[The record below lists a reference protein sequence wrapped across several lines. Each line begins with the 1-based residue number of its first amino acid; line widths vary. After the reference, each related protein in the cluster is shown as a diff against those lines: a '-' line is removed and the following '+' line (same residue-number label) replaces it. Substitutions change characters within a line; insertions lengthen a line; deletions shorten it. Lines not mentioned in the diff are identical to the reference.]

1 MDTVVAQWQSQEASM
16 KMSLAK
22 SWALGIGIALAAIF
36 LASRAEAQEL
46 SGEWRI
52 NVEESDEP
60 ADVFEPVTRR
70 DSGGLG
76 GVRAGVSIFGIPVD
90 VTDVLPDRNSDR
102 EEPQDEIRGE
112 LGKLRRHLTDSVDAL
127 SIVES
132 PETMRIK
139 YDDLG
144 TFIYSTDQ
152 TIDVGDATVD
162 AEWRRGVYYVE
173 RFLDEGTEVVERF
186 WLDRGDS
193 DRLHWSI
200 SIDLTTGKNVRIER
214 VFDRVVAP

>member
-1 MDTVVAQWQSQEASM
+1 M
-16 KMSLAK
+16 KKSLAK
-22 SWALGIGIALAAIF
+22 SWAIGIGIALAAIF
-36 LASRAEAQEL
+36 LASRADAQDL
-46 SGEWRI
+46 NGEWRI
-52 NVEESDEP
+52 VLEESDEP
-60 ADVFEPVTRR
+60 GDVLEPVTRR
-70 DSGGLG
+70 DSGGFG
-76 GVRAGVSIFGIPVD
+76 GVRAGVAIFGVPVD
-90 VTDVLPDRNSDR
+90 VTDMLPDRSSDG

-112 LGKLRRHLTDSVDAL
+112 LGKLRRHLTDSVDGL

-162 AEWRRGVYYVE
+162 AQWRRGVYYVE
-173 RFLDEGTEVVERF
+173 RFLDAGTEVVERF
-186 WLDRGDS
+186 WLDRGDAN
-193 DRLHWSI
+193 RLHWSV

-214 VFDRVVAP
+214 VFDRVTP

>member
-1 MDTVVAQWQSQEASM
+1 M

-36 LASRAEAQEL
+36 LASRAQAQAL

-52 NVEESDEP
+52 DLEDSDEP
-60 ADVFEPVTRR
+60 ADVLEPVTRR
-70 DSGGLG
+70 DSGGFG
-76 GVRAGVSIFGIPVD
+76 GIRAGVSIFGIPVD
-90 VTDVLPDRNSDR
+90 VTDVLPDGNSDG
-102 EEPQDEIRGE
+102 EEPQEEIRGE

-132 PETMRIK
+132 PDTMRVK
-139 YDDLG
+139 YEDLG
-144 TFIYSTDQ
+144 TFIYSTGE

-162 AEWRRGVYYVE
+162 ADWRRGVYYVE
-173 RFLDEGTEVVERF
+173 RFLDEGTEAVERF
-186 WLDRGDS
+186 WLERGDS
-193 DRLHWSI
+193 DRLHWSV

-214 VFDRVVAP
+214 IYERIVE

>member
-1 MDTVVAQWQSQEASM
+1 M

-22 SWALGIGIALAAIF
+22 SWALGIAIALAAIF
-36 LASRAEAQEL
+36 LASRADAQDL
-46 SGEWRI
+46 SGDWRI
-52 NVEESDEP
+52 DLEESDEP

-76 GVRAGVSIFGIPVD
+76 RISAGVSIFGVPVD
-90 VTDVLPDRNSDR
+90 VRDVLKDRDSDD
-102 EEPQDEIRGE
+102 EEPQDALRGE

-132 PETMRIK
+132 PEMMRIK

-162 AEWRRGVYYVE
+162 AEWRRGVYFVE
-173 RFLDEGTEVVERF
+173 RFLEAGTEVVERF
-186 WLDRGDS
+186 WLDRGDAN
-193 DRLHWSI
+193 RLHWSV
-200 SIDLTTGKNVRIER
+200 SIDLTTGKNIRIER
-214 VFDRVVAP
+214 VFDRIVTP

>member
-1 MDTVVAQWQSQEASM
+1 M

-36 LASRAEAQEL
+36 LASRAQAQAL

-52 NVEESDEP
+52 DLEDSDEP
-60 ADVFEPVTRR
+60 ADVLEPVTRR
-70 DSGGLG
+70 DSGGFG
-76 GVRAGVSIFGIPVD
+76 GIRAGVSIFGIPVD
-90 VTDVLPDRNSDR
+90 VTDVLPDSNSDG
-102 EEPQDEIRGE
+102 EEPQEEIRGE

-132 PETMRIK
+132 PDTMRVK
-139 YDDLG
+139 YEDLG
-144 TFIYSTDQ
+144 TFIYSTGE

-162 AEWRRGVYYVE
+162 ADWRRGVYYVE
-173 RFLDEGTEVVERF
+173 RFLDEGTEAVERF
-186 WLDRGDS
+186 WLERGDS
-193 DRLHWSI
+193 DRLHWSV

-214 VFDRVVAP
+214 VYERIVE

>member
-1 MDTVVAQWQSQEASM
+1 M

-52 NVEESDEP
+52 NLENSDEP
-60 ADVFEPVTRR
+60 GDVLEPVTRR
-70 DSGGLG
+70 DSGGFG
-76 GVRAGVSIFGIPVD
+76 GIRAGVSIFGIPVD
-90 VTDVLPDRNSDR
+90 VTDALPDRNSGG
-102 EEPQDEIRGE
+102 EEPQEEIRGE

-132 PETMRIK
+132 PDTMRVK

-144 TFIYSTDQ
+144 TFIYTTGE

-162 AEWRRGVYYVE
+162 ADWRRGVYYVE
-173 RFLDEGTEVVERF
+173 RFLDEGTEAVERF
-186 WLDRGDS
+186 WLERGDS
-193 DRLHWSI
+193 DRLHWSV

-214 VFDRVVAP
+214 VYDRIVE

>member
-1 MDTVVAQWQSQEASM
+1 M
-16 KMSLAK
+16 KTSLVK
-22 SWALGIGIALAAIF
+22 SWALGIAIALAAIC
-36 LASRAEAQEL
+36 LASRAEAQDL
-46 SGEWRI
+46 SGDWRI
-52 NVEESDEP
+52 NLEDSDEP

-90 VTDVLPDRNSDR
+90 VTDVLPDRNSDG

-127 SIVES
+127 SIIET
-132 PETMRIK
+132 PETTRIK

-173 RFLDEGTEVVERF
+173 RFIDERTEVVERF
-186 WLDRGDS
+186 WLDRGDPN
-193 DRLHWSI
+193 RLHWSV

-214 VFDRVVAP
+214 VFDRIVAQ

>member
-1 MDTVVAQWQSQEASM
+1 M
-16 KMSLAK
+16 KKSLAK
-22 SWALGIGIALAAIF
+22 SWAIGIGIALAAIF
-36 LASRAEAQEL
+36 LASRADAQDL
-46 SGEWRI
+46 TGEWRI
-52 NVEESDEP
+52 VLEESDEP
-60 ADVFEPVTRR
+60 SDVLEPVTRR
-70 DSGGLG
+70 DSGGFG
-76 GVRAGVSIFGIPVD
+76 RVRAGVAIFGVPVD
-90 VTDVLPDRNSDR
+90 VTDMLPDRSSDG

-112 LGKLRRHLTDSVDAL
+112 LGKLRRHLTDSVDGL

-162 AEWRRGVYYVE
+162 AQWRRGVYYVE
-173 RFLDEGTEVVERF
+173 RFLDAGTEVVERF
-186 WLDRGDS
+186 WLDRD
-193 DRLHWSI
+193 DANRLHWSV

-214 VFDRVVAP
+214 VFDRVTP

>member
-1 MDTVVAQWQSQEASM
+1 M

-36 LASRAEAQEL
+36 LASRADAQDL
-46 SGEWRI
+46 SGDWRI
-52 NVEESDEP
+52 DLEDSDEP

-90 VTDVLPDRNSDR
+90 VTDVLPGRSSDG

-112 LGKLRRHLTDSVDAL
+112 LGKLRRHLTDSVDGL

-132 PETMRIK
+132 ADTVRVE

-152 TIDVGDATVD
+152 TVDVGDATVD
-162 AEWRRGVYYVE
+162 AQWRRGVYYVE
-173 RFLDEGTEVVERF
+173 RFLEEGTEVVERF
-186 WLDRGDS
+186 WLDRGDAN
-193 DRLHWSI
+193 RLHWSVG
-200 SIDLTTGKNVRIER
+200 IDLSTGKNIRIER

>member
-1 MDTVVAQWQSQEASM
+1 M

-36 LASRAEAQEL
+36 LASRAQAQAL

-52 NVEESDEP
+52 DLEDSDEP
-60 ADVFEPVTRR
+60 ADVLEPVTRR
-70 DSGGLG
+70 DSGGFG
-76 GVRAGVSIFGIPVD
+76 GIRAGVSIFGIPVD
-90 VTDVLPDRNSDR
+90 VTDVLPDGNSDG
-102 EEPQDEIRGE
+102 EEPQEEIRGE

-132 PETMRIK
+132 PDTMRVK
-139 YDDLG
+139 YEDLG
-144 TFIYSTDQ
+144 TFIYSTGE

-162 AEWRRGVYYVE
+162 ADWRRGVYYVE
-173 RFLDEGTEVVERF
+173 RFLDEGTEAVERF
-186 WLDRGDS
+186 WLERGDS
-193 DRLHWSI
+193 DRLHWSV

-214 VFDRVVAP
+214 VYERIVE

>member
-1 MDTVVAQWQSQEASM
+1 M

-36 LASRAEAQEL
+36 LASRAQAQAL

-52 NVEESDEP
+52 DLEDSDEP
-60 ADVFEPVTRR
+60 ADVLEPVTRR
-70 DSGGLG
+70 DSGGFG
-76 GVRAGVSIFGIPVD
+76 GIRAGVSIFGIPVD
-90 VTDVLPDRNSDR
+90 VTDVLPDRNSDG
-102 EEPQDEIRGE
+102 EEPQEEIRGE

-132 PETMRIK
+132 PDTMRVK
-139 YDDLG
+139 YEDLG
-144 TFIYSTDQ
+144 TFIYSTGE

-162 AEWRRGVYYVE
+162 ADWRRGVYYVE
-173 RFLDEGTEVVERF
+173 RFLDEGTEAVERF
-186 WLDRGDS
+186 WLERGDS
-193 DRLHWSI
+193 DRLHWSV

-214 VFDRVVAP
+214 VYERIVE

>member
-1 MDTVVAQWQSQEASM
+1 M

-52 NVEESDEP
+52 NLENSDEP
-60 ADVFEPVTRR
+60 GDVLEPVTRR
-70 DSGGLG
+70 DSGGFG
-76 GVRAGVSIFGIPVD
+76 GIRAGVSIFGIPVD
-90 VTDVLPDRNSDR
+90 VTDALPDRNSGG
-102 EEPQDEIRGE
+102 EEPQEEIRGE

-132 PETMRIK
+132 PDTMRVK

-144 TFIYSTDQ
+144 TFIYTTGE

-162 AEWRRGVYYVE
+162 ADWRRGVYYVE
-173 RFLDEGTEVVERF
+173 RFLDEGTEAVERF
-186 WLDRGDS
+186 WLERGDS
-193 DRLHWSI
+193 DRLHWSV
-200 SIDLTTGKNVRIER
+200 SIELTTGKNVRIER
-214 VFDRVVAP
+214 VYDRIVE

>member
-1 MDTVVAQWQSQEASM
+1 M
-16 KMSLAK
+16 
-22 SWALGIGIALAAIF
+22 
-36 LASRAEAQEL
+36 
-46 SGEWRI
+46 
-52 NVEESDEP
+52 
-60 ADVFEPVTRR
+60 
-70 DSGGLG
+70 
-76 GVRAGVSIFGIPVD
+76 RAGVAIFGVPVD
-90 VTDVLPDRNSDR
+90 VTDMLPDRSSDG

-112 LGKLRRHLTDSVDAL
+112 LGKLRRHLTDSVDGL

-162 AEWRRGVYYVE
+162 AQWRRGVYYVE
-173 RFLDEGTEVVERF
+173 RFLDAGTEVVERF
-186 WLDRGDS
+186 WLDRGDAN
-193 DRLHWSI
+193 RLHWSV

-214 VFDRVVAP
+214 VFDRVTP

>member
-1 MDTVVAQWQSQEASM
+1 M
-16 KMSLAK
+16 KMNLAK
-22 SWALGIGIALAAIF
+22 SWALGIGIVLATIF

-52 NVEESDEP
+52 DLENSDEP
-60 ADVFEPVTRR
+60 GDVLEPVTRR
-70 DSGGLG
+70 DSGGFG
-76 GVRAGVSIFGIPVD
+76 GIRAGVSIFGIPVD
-90 VTDVLPDRNSDR
+90 VTDALPDRNSDG
-102 EEPQDEIRGE
+102 EEPQEEIRGE

-132 PETMRIK
+132 PDTMRIK

-144 TFIYSTDQ
+144 TFIYTTGE

-162 AEWRRGVYYVE
+162 ADWRRGVYYVE
-173 RFLDEGTEVVERF
+173 RFLDEGTEAVERF
-186 WLDRGDS
+186 WLERGDS
-193 DRLHWSI
+193 DRLHWSV

-214 VFDRVVAP
+214 VYDRIVE